1 MPCLMT
7 PMTLP
12 PRTGGP
18 ASRPPCIGVFD
29 SGLGGLSV
37 LQALCQAVTGVHWV
51 YVADSGHAPY
61 GERDEAYVME
71 RCRRITAFLR
81 AQGADMV
88 VVACNTA
95 TAVAIDVL
103 RREHPG
109 LPFIGIEPGLKPALS
124 RSPSGRVGVMAT
136 EATLRSP
143 RFERLLKRWQGSC
156 SVLCV
161 PCPGLAQA
169 IETIDLHH
177 PALHALVHRCVAPLR
192 DHGADT
198 VVLGCTHYP
207 WVAPAI
213 QQALGPQVTLIDTAS
228 SVAAQAARVL
238 AGLQGRNRSVA
249 PSAVR
254 AYASGAGE
262 VLHRFARRHL
272 PALDWPVPEPL
283 PA

>member
-1 MPCLMT
+1 MNIS
-7 PMTLP
+7 LP
-12 PRTGGP
+12 IDRP

-29 SGLGGLSV
+29 SGLGGLAV
-37 LQALCQAVTGVHWV
+37 LRALCEAITGVHWI

-61 GERDEAYVME
+61 GERDEAYVLE
-71 RCRRITAFLR
+71 RCRRITTFLQ

-88 VVACNTA
+88 VLACNTA

-103 RREHPG
+103 RREHPS
-109 LPFIGIEPGLKPALS
+109 LPFIGIEPGLQPALS
-124 RSPSGRVGVMAT
+124 CSPSGRVGVMAT

-143 RFERLLKRWQGSC
+143 RFETLLKRWQGSC
-156 SVLCV
+156 RVLCV

-169 IETIDLHH
+169 IETTDLNH
-177 PALHALVHRCVAPLR
+177 PALRVLVHRLVAPLR
-192 DHGADT
+192 VHGADT

-207 WVAPAI
+207 WVAPVI
-213 QQALGPQVTLIDTAS
+213 QQALGPEVTLIDTAP

-238 AGLQGRNRSVA
+238 AGLRGWDRSVA

-262 VLHRFARRHL
+262 VLHSFARRHL
-272 PALDWPVPEPL
+272 PALDWPMPDVL